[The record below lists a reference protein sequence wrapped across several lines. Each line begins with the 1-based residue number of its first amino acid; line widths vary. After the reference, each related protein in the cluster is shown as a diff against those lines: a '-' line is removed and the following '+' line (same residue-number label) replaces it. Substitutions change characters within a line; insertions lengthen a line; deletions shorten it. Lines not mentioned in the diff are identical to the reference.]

1 MIRSLVAILSGLAL
15 LAGCGGSV
23 RAQAP
28 DGSERPEGAKP
39 AASADLPPAL
49 EEVASQANELLG
61 GGVPAFEQRLADL
74 EGHPVVVNKWASWC
88 GPCRAELPFFRS
100 QAEKLAGKVAFLGL
114 NSMDSDEAAAD
125 LLEELPVPYP
135 SYSDPDQ
142 EIARVF
148 RGNYTT
154 PVTAF
159 YDENGELAYVKQ
171 GGYATEEQLAE
182 DIERYLG

>member
-1 MIRSLVAILSGLAL
+1 MIRPLVAILSGMAL
-15 LAGCGGSV
+15 LAGCGGGET
-23 RAQAP
+23 AEA
-28 DGSERPEGAKP
+28 PEGSGRPGGVKP
-39 AASADLPPAL
+39 AASADLPPVL
-49 EEVASQANELLG
+49 EDVRSQANELLG

-74 EGHPVVVNKWASWC
+74 DGHPVVVNKWASWC

-100 QAEKLAGKVAFLGL
+100 QAERHAGKVAFLGV
-114 NSMDSDEAAAD
+114 NSMDSEGAAAG
-125 LLEELPVPYP
+125 LLAELPVPYP

-142 EIARVF
+142 DVARVF